1 MSKLNLLGDQPVRTD
16 LDCLH
21 FQRYL
26 HALESTVL
34 HRKDNAP
41 FVTGIFGPWGSGKS
55 TLLGMLENRLT
66 ELSRDTANGQPN
78 WVTIKFSPW
87 LYSQEESLLVPLLA
101 LLAQQESAFK
111 PLIMK
116 MTKTSSWFLKLL
128 KRTSATL
135 DFEKLGMPLKISLN
149 NLAQGKDGQNKF
161 FQEEI
166 AEAIHTITRA
176 NKRLVFLI
184 DDLDRCHDPAQI
196 VHLLEQ
202 VKLFLHL
209 DGCLFFIAADRR
221 QVVDAIDKTFPGSGA
236 AYLEKFVQLAF
247 DLPPHHSQDLVRIL
261 PTDDSADLLA
271 YRSLCEML
279 GNNPRKL
286 KLLWNEA
293 VLRMTILKDELQH
306 SPQTRQHT
314 PDLNLLLRWLLI
326 RNRGELAN
334 NPYRYLEFEQRKK
347 TADAA
352 ALEPLREEF
361 IRMLQLKDE
370 QNQWRSSDD
379 QRLSVFLWNRL
390 DRDGFHHPAILT
402 LYARASGA
410 DNFYSRNLLEN
421 ACFAGGEHAQF
432 SDRDFNYADLSGGHY
447 PGAVFSR
454 CDFTGADFRHAIL
467 TGAQF
472 TGCHLSSVCFD
483 QAELAGVTWENCTSL
498 NELDTE
504 PVLYEEII
512 DHAEEQHWKLAQPDS
527 ANSEVAIC
535 LMKAYKTILNK
546 HVENK
551 TLTEATERRLNEKAQ
566 QIRTKIYPA

>member
-1 MSKLNLLGDQPVRTD
+1 MSKLSLLGDQPARTNS
-16 LDCLH
+16 DCLH

-26 HALESTVL
+26 AALETTVL
-34 HRKDNAP
+34 NRNDHAP
-41 FVTGIFGPWGSGKS
+41 FVTGIFGLWGSGKS

-66 ELSRDTANGQPN
+66 ELNRNAANDQPN

-101 LLAQQESAFK
+101 LLAQQESTFK
-111 PLIMK
+111 PLIRK
-116 MTKTSSWFLKLL
+116 ITQSSLWFL
-128 KRTSATL
+128 KRTSATI
-135 DFEKLGMPLKISLN
+135 DFDKLGMPLKISLN
-149 NLAQGKDGQNKF
+149 NLAQGKEGPNKF

-166 AEAIHTITRA
+166 ADAIKTITQA
-176 NKRLVFLI
+176 DKRLVFLI

-196 VHLLEQ
+196 VNLLEQ
-202 VKLFLHL
+202 IKLFLHL

-261 PTDDSADLLA
+261 PTDDPAALLA
-271 YRSLCEML
+271 YRSLCEVL

-286 KLLWNEA
+286 KLIWNEA
-293 VLRMTILKDELQH
+293 VLRMTILKEELQNSPQTIQH
-306 SPQTRQHT
+306 SP
-314 PDLNLLLRWLLI
+314 DLSLLLRWLLI
-326 RNRGELAN
+326 RNQGELAR
-334 NPYRYLEFEQRKK
+334 NPYRYLEFEKRKK

-352 ALEPLREEF
+352 ALEQLREEF

-370 QNQWRSSDD
+370 QGQWRSDD
-379 QRLSVFLWNRL
+379 GQRLAVYLWNRL
-390 DRDGFHHPAILT
+390 DRDGFHHPVILT

-410 DNFYSRNLLEN
+410 DAFYSRNLLEN
-421 ACFAGGEHAQF
+421 ACFAGGEQAQF
-432 SDRDFNYADLSGGHY
+432 SERDFNYADLSGGHY

-454 CDFTGADFRHAIL
+454 CDFTGADLRHAIL
-467 TGAQF
+467 IGAQF
-472 TGCHLSSVCFD
+472 TGCHLSGACFN
-483 QAELAGVTWENCTSL
+483 QAELAGVTWNICSGL

-504 PVLYEEII
+504 PVLYEQII
-512 DHAEEQHWKLAQPDS
+512 DRAEEQHWKLAQPDI

-535 LMKAYKTILNK
+535 LMKAYKSILNK

-551 TLTEATERRLNEKAQ
+551 TLTEATEFRLNEKAQ
-566 QIRTKIYPA
+566 QIRAKIYPA